1 VPVRVAADVL
11 AAAADA
17 PLSAPVTIW
26 GYGVGGYLAGLVRA
40 GGALD
45 RPDLVDR
52 VRSLVEPALDR
63 GPDPTDHLIP
73 VETLLAL
80 RGAVPSLDIDDA
92 CRRWLD
98 AVLGASRPVPGQPP
112 VHRPDLEPWQHTMW
126 VDCLHTDGPGLAL
139 VGRPAEAVAL
149 VSEVCSVHQRS
160 DGLFQHG
167 YDVLAGT
174 GNDVAWGRGQGWALL
189 GLVGTLEIVGSDALR
204 ARLGRLV
211 SALAGFERDGSWG
224 TVVDDPSAPVE
235 DSTGAY
241 VAAAVGRAVRLGLVD
256 SSYGAMAS
264 RAYERML
271 SVLEDGALVTTSA
284 TPVGVAAAYLDR
296 PTGVYAWGQAPV
308 LQALLDRLDGSA
320 A

>member
-1 VPVRVAADVL
+1 VPVRVATDVL

-40 GGALD
+40 GVALD
-45 RPDLVDR
+45 RPDLVER
-52 VRSLVEPALDR
+52 VRSLVSPALNR
-63 GPDPTDHLIP
+63 EPDPTDHLIP

-80 RGAVPSLDIDDA
+80 RGAVPSLEVDAA

-98 AVLGASRPVPGQPP
+98 AVCGAVRPVPGQPP
-112 VHRPDLEPWQHTMW
+112 VHRPDLERWQHTMW

-139 VGRPAEAVAL
+139 LGRPAEAVAL
-149 VSEVCSVHQRS
+149 VEEVSSVHQRD

-167 YDVLAGT
+167 FDVRAGV

-189 GLVGTLEIVGSDALR
+189 GLVGTLEIVGSDRLR
-204 ARLGRLV
+204 ERLERLV
-211 SALAGFERDGSWG
+211 DALARCERDGSWG
-224 TVVDDPSAPVE
+224 TVVDDPAAPVE
-235 DSTGAY
+235 HSAGAY
-241 VAAAVGRAVRLGLVD
+241 VAVAVGRAVRLGLVD
-256 SSYGAMAS
+256 SSYGAVAG

-271 SVLEDGALVTTSA
+271 SVLDDGALVTTSA

-296 PTGVYAWGQAPV
+296 PAGVFAWGQAPV
-308 LQALLDRLDGSA
+308 LQAVLDRLDGSVA
-320 A
+320 